1 MYQLTHGG
9 QVVATGA
16 MLAEKL
22 GCTTDVLSDNFNNN
36 RSRYSEG
43 EHYFHLSGDVL
54 RQFKGNPEN
63 FRFAKIAPNI
73 NQLYLWTE
81 RGAFNHV
88 KSLGTDEAWNA
99 FKHLVDTYFKA
110 RDIAD
115 QKNSLPNFSDQVAAA
130 RAWADQVEAR
140 MLAEARA
147 DELASENYQ
156 LGLITEYQETEIK
169 KVAPKAKHYD
179 KVMKADG
186 VLTVSQIAVDLG
198 FRKAADLNSYLKR
211 KKVIKK
217 VNDVWVLTA
226 EYTGNHYTK
235 PVAHTYQGSGGV
247 EKTKEHTYWTQRG
260 KEFLMEFI
268 RLNPESQ
275 KKVVKPMLYHQLTI

>member
-1 MYQLTHGG
+1 MYQLTHSG

-16 MLAEKL
+16 MLAENL
-22 GCTTDVLSDNFNNN
+22 GTSESRLTDNFNENK
-36 RSRYSEG
+36 SRYEEG
-43 EHYFHLSGDVL
+43 VHFFLLKGDDLREFKRYIGNSGLPQID
-54 RQFKGNPEN
+54 K
-63 FRFAKIAPNI
+63 FAPHA
-73 NQLYLWTE
+73 YLWTE

-99 FKHLVDTYFKA
+99 FKHLVDTYFKT
-110 RDIAD
+110 REIVD
-115 QKNSLPNFSDQVAAA
+115 QKNQLPNFADQIAAA

-140 MLAEARA
+140 MLAEAHA
-147 DELASENYQ
+147 DELAAANYQ

-268 RLNPESQ
+268 RLNPEGQ
-275 KKVVKPMLYHQLTI
+275 KKIVKPMLYHQLTI